1 MTESSTSAT
10 TLKIRIRFDGAA
22 PPSEPDYA
30 PARFDQ
36 RRVMLVVGALA
47 LLLAAVFGLRGLMQ
61 NHSPEPV
68 RVEDVPIAA
77 LSAPEPASVVPPAV
91 EAIPPPPLQQTNR
104 VVRAV
109 LTGAPRAN
117 ASVPELA
124 GEVPAAA
131 GMQRFYFFTE
141 VHAVASRRFKHR
153 WEYRGQA
160 VAQIP
165 FSPKGKKW
173 TGSSSKQI
181 PTHMQ
186 GAWRAVLVDDRG
198 AELGS
203 VAFTY
208 GKELTTAQN

>member
-22 PPSEPDYA
+22 PPSEPDCT

-36 RRVMLVVGALA
+36 RRVMFVVGALA

-68 RVEDVPIAA
+68 RVEDVQVAVLPA
-77 LSAPEPASVVPPAV
+77 LQPASVPPTV
-91 EAIPPPPLQQTNR
+91 EEIQPPPPQQTNL

-109 LTGAPRAN
+109 LTGAPREN

-208 GKELTTAQN
+208 GKELTTAHN

>member
-47 LLLAAVFGLRGLMQ
+47 LLLATVFGMRSLMK
-61 NHSPEPV
+61 NHSLEPV
-68 RVEDVPIAA
+68 RVEDVHVAVLP
-77 LSAPEPASVVPPAV
+77 APQPASAPPAV
-91 EAIPPPPLQQTNR
+91 EEISPPPLQQTNL

-109 LTGAPRAN
+109 LTGAPREN

-198 AELGS
+198 VELGS

>member
-1 MTESSTSAT
+1 
-10 TLKIRIRFDGAA
+10 
-22 PPSEPDYA
+22 
-30 PARFDQ
+30 
-36 RRVMLVVGALA
+36 MLVVGTLA
-47 LLLAAVFGLRGLMQ
+47 LLLAAVFGLRDLMK
-61 NHSPEPV
+61 NDSLEPV
-68 RVEDVPIAA
+68 RVEDVQVAVLP
-77 LSAPEPASVVPPAV
+77 APEPASVPPAV
-91 EAIPPPPLQQTNR
+91 EETPTPPLQQTNR

-109 LTGAPRAN
+109 LTGAPREN

-165 FSPKGKKW
+165 FSPKAKKW